1 MKRHIVMM
9 HDKTKDFKCTLC
21 TKEFSTNGQLTSH
34 VQSFHHHVKKSYCN
48 MCDKM
53 FANNAAV
60 KQHMQEVRSTV
71 FNLRKFSLI
80 HFDKNFVKATQ
91 LKEKSL
97 ESWFDDIFFFSMMRE
112 KFSSFASH
120 SFTEKKSVKSTPSKN
135 VAFTKFLSKMCERI
149 SETTLCIITDF
160 FREIEIFTQL
170 FLDHFRLLIFSDLSS
185 CEIVSCE
192 LWISKNARKVT
203 RYLLEI
209 DTAKCSKQLIFD
221 MIRVLILIHP
231 KLVSRKN
238 RQNDNKASATL

>member
-1 MKRHIVMM
+1 MKKFNFSWNWFKRCSFCLTTVMNY
-9 HDKTKDFKCTLC
+9 HL
-21 TKEFSTNGQLTSH
+21 H
-34 VQSFHHHVKKSYCN
+34 VQHHKVW
-48 MCDKM
+48 
-53 FANNAAV
+53 
-60 KQHMQEVRSTV
+60 
-71 FNLRKFSLI
+71 
-80 HFDKNFVKATQ
+80 KN
-91 LKEKSL
+91 EKLSIT
-97 ESWFDDIFFFSMMRE
+97 EKIFREINSFFS
-112 KFSSFASH
+112 
-120 SFTEKKSVKSTPSKN
+120 KN
-135 VAFTKFLSKMCERI
+135 IAFTKFLSKMCERI

>member
-1 MKRHIVMM
+1 MSKIL
-9 HDKTKDFKCTLC
+9 F
-21 TKEFSTNGQLTSH
+21 G
-34 VQSFHHHVKKSYCN
+34 KKLFFPKN
-48 MCDKM
+48 K
-53 FANNAAV
+53 N
-60 KQHMQEVRSTV
+60 
-71 FNLRKFSLI
+71 
-80 HFDKNFVKATQ
+80 HFVWE
-91 LKEKSL
+91 EKSADAVIWSL
-97 ESWFDDIFFFSMMRE
+97 WHCQFVAWPLKSKIVGNQNLTFFVAIVYIQKMRILSR
-112 KFSSFASH
+112 KIRKQNKL
-120 SFTEKKSVKSTPSKN
+120 TVWPVGKN
-135 VAFTKFLSKMCERI
+135 IAFTKFLSKMCERI

>member
-1 MKRHIVMM
+1 M
-9 HDKTKDFKCTLC
+9 
-21 TKEFSTNGQLTSH
+21 
-34 VQSFHHHVKKSYCN
+34 
-48 MCDKM
+48 DKM
-53 FANNAAV
+53 KFIFIGLSSLRLTHRPRFLKNRHGVCKKVLKILLKNLSWN
-60 KQHMQEVRSTV
+60 QFTV
-71 FNLRKFSLI
+71 GMIFGENIDYTEFFYKIPVIRI
-80 HFDKNFVKATQ
+80 HWELHSVENREI
-91 LKEKSL
+91 LCH
-97 ESWFDDIFFFSMMRE
+97 WNFFSSNQL
-112 KFSSFASH
+112 FSNF
-120 SFTEKKSVKSTPSKN
+120 FRKN
-135 VAFTKFLSKMCERI
+135 IAFTKFLSKMCERI